1 MLDRQEIMK
10 LLRENYSYLAAEYG
24 VARIGL
30 FGSYA
35 DGQPSEASDV
45 DLIVEFDRPIGFRF
59 VEFAEYLERLLGR
72 KVDILT
78 PTGVR
83 GIRIAQVA
91 KNITESVVY
100 V

>member
-1 MLDRQEIMK
+1 MLDREKIVR
-10 LLRENYSYLAAEYG
+10 LLRENYPYLASEYG

-30 FGSYA
+30 FGSFVKSHP
-35 DGQPSEASDV
+35 GEFSDI

-59 VEFAEYLERLLGR
+59 VEFAEYLEQILGR

-78 PTGVR
+78 PLGVR
-83 GIRIAQVA
+83 GIRVAQVA
-91 KNITESVVY
+91 KNITESIVY